1 MSSDG
6 RSDLAD
12 ENTAG
17 AYADSASG
25 NEDAVINAIYDD
37 IRRMA
42 TERTNQILRAQAT
55 PFEPRPASPNTI
67 ADAFRQLT
75 LADAAETR
83 IADNP
88 EDVLTL
94 QVPEAVVVGDVDSA
108 RVASGAVAGSEEEAR
123 PEEPPATT
131 SRLAPASPLSPT
143 DIGFCTQCHGP
154 REYCHGHESP
164 TPTPVPAPVNPIPVP
179 APAARTNAV
188 AHFRL
193 TREEAMSL
201 ADNIANA
208 LEVRRQ
214 DSPEVPPPYP
224 EDRQVAEGLGIR
236 RGRGQRGR
244 PRQPVAV
251 HYAVP
256 PAHPR
261 HANRGAQASRRPLSP
276 AAQGYENN
284 QGTSYVPFT
293 ILDAT
298 GRPVPA
304 RYIKVHMTDNP
315 YVEARMTMDG
325 PVHRG
330 EIHAAAMHDRVGRT
344 PDIGPD
350 ELRLL
355 DRSYQDWIMVD
366 EAIAH
371 VGDRSLTAEVMRW
384 RGLQK
389 RMKAAQESIRQVED
403 RLFAMA
409 VDQRACR
416 TRLEEAWAVHRI
428 EEEMR
433 RDRRVTALTAWSVE
447 RGRLP

>member
-1 MSSDG
+1 
-6 RSDLAD
+6 
-12 ENTAG
+12 
-17 AYADSASG
+17 
-25 NEDAVINAIYDD
+25 
-37 IRRMA
+37 
-42 TERTNQILRAQAT
+42 
-55 PFEPRPASPNTI
+55 
-67 ADAFRQLT
+67 
-75 LADAAETR
+75 
-83 IADNP
+83 
-88 EDVLTL
+88 
-94 QVPEAVVVGDVDSA
+94 
-108 RVASGAVAGSEEEAR
+108 
-123 PEEPPATT
+123 
-131 SRLAPASPLSPT
+131 
-143 DIGFCTQCHGP
+143 
-154 REYCHGHESP
+154 
-164 TPTPVPAPVNPIPVP
+164 
-179 APAARTNAV
+179 
-188 AHFRL
+188 
-193 TREEAMSL
+193 MSL

-224 EDRQVAEGLGIR
+224 EGLGIR

-261 HANRGAQASRRPLSP
+261 HVNRGAQSSRRPLSP
-276 AAQGYENN
+276 AVQGYENN

-330 EIHAAAMHDRVGRT
+330 EIHAAAIHNRVRQT

-389 RMKAAQESIRQVED
+389 RMKAAQESIQQVED

-447 RGRLP
+447 RGCLP

>member
-1 MSSDG
+1 
-6 RSDLAD
+6 
-12 ENTAG
+12 
-17 AYADSASG
+17 
-25 NEDAVINAIYDD
+25 
-37 IRRMA
+37 MA
-42 TERTNQILRAQAT
+42 TERTNRTLRAQAI

-67 ADAFRQLT
+67 ADTFRQLT

-83 IADNP
+83 IAANP
-88 EDVLTL
+88 EGLLTL
-94 QVPEAVVVGDVDSA
+94 QVPEAVLIGDADSTGVALGAAVG
-108 RVASGAVAGSEEEAR
+108 GEEEAR
-123 PEEPPATT
+123 PEEPPTTT
-131 SRLAPASPLSPT
+131 SRLAAASPLSPT
-143 DIGFCTQCHGP
+143 DIGFCNQCHGP

-164 TPTPVPAPVNPIPVP
+164 APTPVPAPVDPVPIP
-179 APAARTNAV
+179 APAARTSAV

-208 LEVRRQ
+208 LEVRCQ

-224 EDRQVAEGLGIR
+224 EDRPAAEGLGIR
-236 RGRGQRGR
+236 HGRGQRGR

-261 HANRGAQASRRPLSP
+261 HANRGAQSSRRPLSP
-276 AAQGYENN
+276 AVQGYENN
-284 QGTSYVPFT
+284 QGTSYIPFT

-330 EIHAAAMHDRVGRT
+330 EIHAAAVHNRAGRT

-355 DRSYQDWIMVD
+355 DRNYQDWIMVD

-389 RMKAAQESIRQVED
+389 RMKAV
-403 RLFAMA
+403 
-409 VDQRACR
+409 
-416 TRLEEAWAVHRI
+416 
-428 EEEMR
+428 
-433 RDRRVTALTAWSVE
+433 VTV
-447 RGRLP
+447 R